1 MIQAR
6 PGHVLGISERP
17 KSFASGCHCRLLISA
32 IRQPRTGPRPLLLMR
47 PVCRVSQQP
56 QNAPRRPFTH
66 ASLFAYPAGW
76 A

>member
-17 KSFASGCHCRLLISA
+17 KSFASGCRLLISA
-32 IRQPRTGPRPLLLMR
+32 IRQPRAGPRPLLLMR

-56 QNAPRRPFTH
+56 RNAPRRPFTR